1 MFGSPARA
9 IVRFRFLIIAF
20 WVVVAAF
27 AIPRAS
33 RVHDVLEV
41 EGATVFATES
51 KEARRIVRNAFPEP
65 LSAFFIIA
73 AIIWALRTWK
83 PEQQEKD

>member
-1 MFGSPARA
+1 MLGSPARA

-41 EGATVFATES
+41 EGTTEFPTES
-51 KEARRIVRNAFPEP
+51 KQAKAIVRGEFAEP
-65 LSAFFIIA
+65 LSTFFIIA
-73 AIIWALRTWK
+73 V
-83 PEQQEKD
+83 